1 VPDALLSCSHG
12 ALMRRIPHTA
22 RQPAHHTHTQVNT
35 PHTRKETYVHVH
47 TTGTPQ
53 RRMARARMATARST
67 LRSFQGLIESIPN
80 MLIRDDIS
88 SRFVTRFVWGAACV
102 GLPAVVVFS
111 LCLPLSAPS
120 RRVTPFCPHLHV
132 EMNKVFVCGDE
143 QRAHLKTCSSQ
154 KVFISTNKH
163 LVHLQKQSTCSSRQT
178 NSLHLNN
185 QLAHVNKQSS
195 SQQSTCSCQQAPCS
209 SQQTINV
216 LISTCS
222 PH

>member
-1 VPDALLSCSHG
+1 
-12 ALMRRIPHTA
+12 
-22 RQPAHHTHTQVNT
+22 
-35 PHTRKETYVHVH
+35 
-47 TTGTPQ
+47 
-53 RRMARARMATARST
+53 MATARST

-80 MLIRDDIS
+80 MLICDDIS

-120 RRVTPFCPHLHV
+120 RRVTLFCPHLHV

-185 QLAHVNKQSS
+185 QLAHVTHSLHLNNQLAHVNKHLVHLNKQS
-195 SQQSTCSCQQAPCS
+195 TC
-209 SQQTINV
+209 
-216 LISTCS
+216 
-222 PH
+222 